1 MKKCVLLFAVVALLI
16 PVSVMAQDPNDGW
29 VKIFNGKDLDGWKA
43 NEAAGEFYVNDVGEI
58 CGKGGRCH
66 LFYMEELQE
75 FELLIDVYINDKGN
89 SGVYVLSPWVDN
101 DWPTGGFEVQVN
113 ATHSDPVK
121 TGSLYDL
128 IKIFESPVPADQWY
142 TMHVTVKGNN
152 LTVKINDK
160 VLYTYVDPTARFAR
174 QGQNPQR
181 AGNPGQGQ
189 TQPPQRAN
197 FKYIG
202 QKGHIALQQHD
213 PGSLPRFKNIYLK
226 KL

>member
-1 MKKCVLLFAVVALLI
+1 MKKCVLLFAAVALLV
-16 PVSVMAQDPNDGW
+16 PASVMAQDPNDGW

-43 NEAAGEFYVNDVGEI
+43 NSQAGEFFVNDEGEI
-58 CGKGGRCH
+58 AGKGGRCH

-75 FELLIDVYINDKGN
+75 FELLIDVYINDGGN
-89 SGVYVLSPWVDN
+89 SGVYVLSPWVDEE
-101 DWPTGGFEVQVN
+101 WPTGGFEIQVN
-113 ATHSDPVK
+113 STHTDPVK

-142 TMHVTVKGNN
+142 TMRITVKGNN
-152 LTVKINDK
+152 LTVEINDK

-174 QGQNPQR
+174 NPNPQR
-181 AGNPGQGQ
+181 NNQ
-189 TQPPQRAN
+189 TSAQPPRN

-213 PGSLPRFKNIYLK
+213 PGSLPKFKNVYLK